1 MVEMVVVKL
10 IVRMVVAESHD
21 EERKK
26 RETMVE
32 KKLRGKT
39 DFLSTLAFDFSFLKP

>member
-10 IVRMVVAESHD
+10 IVRMVVAENHD

-32 KKLRGKT
+32 KKTRGEN
-39 DFLSTLAFDFSFLKP
+39 

>member
-1 MVEMVVVKL
+1 MVVVKL
-10 IVRMVVAESHD
+10 MVRVVVAKSHD

-26 RETMVE
+26 REAMVE
-32 KKLRGKT
+32 KKKAKT